1 MYIKCKKNVSVRNG
15 YLLCLWNELFAQ
27 QVGTLRK
34 VPVEESRIMITHPL
48 ELGPIL
54 GIRNEEVPTVLF
66 KQHKEVYVLKKVVHY
81 NDIKK
86 PD

>member
-1 MYIKCKKNVSVRNG
+1 MVISSVYEMSYSPNKLAHWEKFLLKKVVS
-15 YLLCLWNELFAQ
+15 WS
-27 QVGTLRK
+27 
-34 VPVEESRIMITHPL
+34 PTHPL